1 MVVACKP
8 NLNQTRAHTLHI
20 PAFAIRRRRRAVVY
34 LMVRH
39 TYLISYCTVW
49 GFGTGSGRA
58 HHPIADGLGVGRE
71 EMERSVVKECIG
83 SRYECRAN
91 SENGVTARFRLF
103 CRDYLGLYLMT
114 NLKRV
119 QISWLQMNNSLHYFS
134 WLKHTGFYENA
145 SLCHHCSLFVCR
157 N

>member
-1 MVVACKP
+1 MVVAYKP

-20 PAFAIRRRRRAVVY
+20 PAFAIRRRRRA
-34 LMVRH
+34 
-39 TYLISYCTVW
+39 VW

-91 SENGVTARFRLF
+91 SENCVTARFRLF
-103 CRDYLGLYLMT
+103 CRDYLGLY
-114 NLKRV
+114 
-119 QISWLQMNNSLHYFS
+119 
-134 WLKHTGFYENA
+134 
-145 SLCHHCSLFVCR
+145 
-157 N
+157 